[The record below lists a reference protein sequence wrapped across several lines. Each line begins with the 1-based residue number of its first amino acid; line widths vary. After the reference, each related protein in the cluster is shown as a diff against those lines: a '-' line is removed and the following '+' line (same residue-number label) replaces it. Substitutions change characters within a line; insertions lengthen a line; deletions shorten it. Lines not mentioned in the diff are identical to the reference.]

1 MSENTVFI
9 EFEPHEKALI
19 LQHAGFACSE
29 TIAKQLRDGRYR
41 HIEFTIDDLDEIS
54 GALSQ
59 VINHDDAMGIAEAEL
74 LNFIC
79 GQMERHL

>member
-1 MSENTVFI
+1 MSQNSVFI

-19 LQHAGFACSE
+19 LQHAGFVCSK

-41 HIEFTIDDLDEIS
+41 HIEFTIGDLDDIS
-54 GALSQ
+54 GALSH
-59 VINHDDAMGIAEAEL
+59 VINHDDSMGLAEAEL

-79 GQMERHL
+79 EQMERHL